1 MKHLYLLLFFI
12 LSMQLYAQEER
23 VSIMGEIK
31 NDSVPIEDV
40 HIVNLSARIGTISNQ
55 YGLFQISVKAN
66 DTLILT
72 DIQYQIKKIIISE
85 NDIKQRIIEIK
96 LQTNIN
102 ELDEVI
108 VEKPKNIFFV
118 EIDENLSKVDE
129 NTLELPN
136 AGKTPLT
143 QTERKLNYYQKG
155 GNLDKIYGLISG
167 DTKKFKKLLKNEK
180 EDEILNSIRTYV
192 SDDFLI
198 ENLLIPEDDIL
209 KYLDYC
215 KTKGIVEYFK
225 RDNKMKVV
233 DILVESRKE
242 YLELSK

>member
-1 MKHLYLLLFFI
+1 
-12 LSMQLYAQEER
+12 
-23 VSIMGEIK
+23 MGEIK

-180 EDEILNSIRTYV
+180 EDEILNSIDTKKFKKLLKNEKEDEILNSIRTYV